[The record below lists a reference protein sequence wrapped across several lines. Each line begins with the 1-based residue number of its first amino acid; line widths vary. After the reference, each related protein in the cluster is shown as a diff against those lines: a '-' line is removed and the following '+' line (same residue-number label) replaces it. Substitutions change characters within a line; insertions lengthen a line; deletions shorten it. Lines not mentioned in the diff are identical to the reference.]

1 MGAKKEKRGH
11 QEPGKNQ
18 GTGLPSRVE
27 RPVVVAKTGAAAISQ
42 AEPSREQERPVVVA
56 KIGAVAPN
64 QAEPS
69 REQERPEVIAKAG
82 AGSTNQSNQS
92 REQEMRRSSMNVE
105 GISQERVRDD
115 YRGMARSWKDGYL
128 QGLNTCLQWQE
139 ENERLIKNSV
149 KQGLSGTHQFLT
161 WWKGLIEDQAQRQA
175 DAQKQTNGNPILG
188 FTKQSTDAVLAAVE
202 PIIKNSEAVVE
213 SSFGYYERAVAT
225 PSRKY
230 VRDINKQVLD
240 AVIPS

>member
-1 MGAKKEKRGH
+1 
-11 QEPGKNQ
+11 
-18 GTGLPSRVE
+18 
-27 RPVVVAKTGAAAISQ
+27 
-42 AEPSREQERPVVVA
+42 
-56 KIGAVAPN
+56 
-64 QAEPS
+64 
-69 REQERPEVIAKAG
+69 
-82 AGSTNQSNQS
+82 
-92 REQEMRRSSMNVE
+92 MNVE
-105 GISQERVRDD
+105 GISQERVKDD
-115 YRGMARSWKDGYL
+115 YRGMARSLKDGYL

-175 DAQKQTNGNPILG
+175 DTQKQTNGTNPILG

>member
-1 MGAKKEKRGH
+1 M
-11 QEPGKNQ
+11 
-18 GTGLPSRVE
+18 T
-27 RPVVVAKTGAAAISQ
+27 
-42 AEPSREQERPVVVA
+42 
-56 KIGAVAPN
+56 
-64 QAEPS
+64 
-69 REQERPEVIAKAG
+69 
-82 AGSTNQSNQS
+82 
-92 REQEMRRSSMNVE
+92 VE
-105 GISQERVRDD
+105 GMSEERARDD

-161 WWKGLIEDQAQRQA
+161 WWKGLVEDQAQRQV
-175 DAQKQTNGNPILG
+175 DAQKQMNGTNPILG

-202 PIIKNSEAVVE
+202 PAIKNSEAVIE
-213 SSFGYYERAVAT
+213 GSFGYYERAVAT
-225 PSRKY
+225 PCRKY

>member
-1 MGAKKEKRGH
+1 MVAKKEKRGH

-27 RPVVVAKTGAAAISQ
+27 RPVVVAKTGATATNQ
-42 AEPSREQERPVVVA
+42 ADPSREQESPA
-56 KIGAVAPN
+56 
-64 QAEPS
+64 
-69 REQERPEVIAKAG
+69 VIAKTG
-82 AGSTNQSNQS
+82 AGCTNQSNQS
-92 REQEMRRSSMNVE
+92 HEQEMRRSSMTAE
-105 GISQERVRDD
+105 GMSAERARDD

-128 QGLNTCLQWQE
+128 QGLNVCLQWQE

-161 WWKGLIEDQAQRQA
+161 WWKGLIEDQAQRQV
-175 DAQKQTNGNPILG
+175 DAQQRQTNGTNPILG
-188 FTKQSTDAVLAAVE
+188 FTKQSTDAVLATVE
-202 PIIKNSEAVVE
+202 PILKNSEAVVE
-213 SSFGYYERAVAT
+213 SSFGYYEHAVAT

>member
-1 MGAKKEKRGH
+1 
-11 QEPGKNQ
+11 
-18 GTGLPSRVE
+18 LPSRVE
-27 RPVVVAKTGAAAISQ
+27 RPVVVAKTGATAI
-42 AEPSREQERPVVVA
+42 
-56 KIGAVAPN
+56 N

-69 REQERPEVIAKAG
+69 REQESPAVIAKTG
-82 AGSTNQSNQS
+82 AASTNQSNQL
-92 REQEMRRSSMNVE
+92 REQEMRRSSMTAE
-105 GISQERVRDD
+105 GMSAERTRDD

-128 QGLNTCLQWQE
+128 QGLNVCLQWQE

-161 WWKGLIEDQAQRQA
+161 WWKGVIEDQAQRQV
-175 DAQKQTNGNPILG
+175 DAQRQVNGTNPILG

-202 PIIKNSEAVVE
+202 PILKNSEAVVE
-213 SSFGYYERAVAT
+213 SSFGYYEHAVAT